1 MTQAIFPINAA
12 GNHRFQ
18 LIIAQGSP
26 LGTRNRRVNID
37 DFQITNY
44 VQVSENPALAAEMNG
59 TATPTGGRFT
69 YSSTAVGQSRSATLL
84 LRNTGA
90 QALTISSSSFGGTG
104 FRLATPLEN
113 VTIPSLGNQTVQLF
127 FEPTVLQTYDD
138 SLRIIS
144 NDPATPTY
152 TIRLSGPTFD
162 ASTAISIAQA
172 RTLPLGTNV
181 TVAGWITVGNELGGP
196 AYLQDATAGI
206 ATFWPAL
213 HTSVQTG
220 DSVVVSG
227 PLGEFGN
234 TPGTLGDGLRQIS
247 VPVGS
252 SDQNTHEVPL

>member
-1 MTQAIFPINAA
+1 MGAVGAKLQLQFNKNGVGEVSFWHAIYAGDTSRDAATLQFQKSTDGGVSWVNVGSPFPAAASMTQAIFPINAA

-152 TIRLSGPTFD
+152 TIRLS
-162 ASTAISIAQA
+162 
-172 RTLPLGTNV
+172 
-181 TVAGWITVGNELGGP
+181 
-196 AYLQDATAGI
+196 
-206 ATFWPAL
+206 
-213 HTSVQTG
+213 
-220 DSVVVSG
+220 
-227 PLGEFGN
+227 
-234 TPGTLGDGLRQIS
+234 
-247 VPVGS
+247 
-252 SDQNTHEVPL
+252 